1 MSAAEQPTPLPP
13 DDGAPWPDDGAAR
26 PDDGAAR
33 PDGRAARP
41 SVDAAPVRVGGDH
54 APMVPG
60 ARSAVRLTLRPVLRT
75 WLRLRVEGTHHVP
88 DEGRV
93 LLASTHQSHADSLAI
108 GVAVHRPVHFLGDLR
123 LTTWPVV
130 GPLLPKL
137 GMVPL
142 RRGDADASALQVLH
156 DLLEDGSAVAVYPEG
171 SRSRDGRVHRLR
183 SGVARLAARSGA
195 PVVPTAVVGI
205 FEVWPIGQRPKLL
218 GGPVTVRFGAPLD
231 PPTADTPKAR
241 RAFTHDLHDALVTLS
256 GAPAADTFSPIG
268 GDA

>member
-1 MSAAEQPTPLPP
+1 MNADRVP
-13 DDGAPWPDDGAAR
+13 D
-26 PDDGAAR
+26 
-33 PDGRAARP
+33 
-41 SVDAAPVRVGGDH
+41 VHAAPVRVGDGYQ
-54 APMVPG
+54 PMVPG
-60 ARSAVRLTLRPVLRT
+60 ARSVVRLTLRPLLRT
-75 WLRLRVEGTHHVP
+75 WLRLKIDGAHHVP
-88 DEGRV
+88 PTGGV

-108 GVAVHRPVHFLGDLR
+108 GVGVHRPVHFLGDLR

-142 RRGDADASALQVLH
+142 RRGDADASALQVLT
-156 DLLEDGSAVAVYPEG
+156 DLIDEGSAVAVYPEG

-183 SGVARLAARSGA
+183 SGVARLAARTGA

-205 FEVWPIGQRPKLL
+205 FEVWPIGARPKLL

-241 RAFTHDLHDALVTLS
+241 RAFTGDLHDALVELS
-256 GAPAADTFSPIG
+256 GAGAADTFSPIG
-268 GDA
+268 GGDT